1 MNPFIAKVENIRH
14 ESRFIFKAPK
24 PRIGSLKTLFSPST
38 NLYLST
44 TMSHIIQPIGTVQSP
59 YTQKFGIPRQPQLVP
74 AAQIII
80 TLAPQFSADSVRG
93 LDGFDYIWLQFLFH
107 DAIGEGWAQMVRP
120 PRLGGKQKM
129 GVFAT
134 RSPHRPNHIGLSLL
148 RLRQIDTAGKL
159 VRIHCEGGD
168 LLDGTPVIDIKP
180 YIPFAEAHPEARA
193 GFVNGVPERLSVV
206 WQPESQP
213 ERLTPA
219 QRALIEQSLAQDPR
233 PAYQDIPERI
243 YGTTFAG
250 KEVKFQ
256 ISDGV
261 VRIVSCA

>member
-1 MNPFIAKVENIRH
+1 MPY
-14 ESRFIFKAPK
+14 
-24 PRIGSLKTLFSPST
+24 TLT
-38 NLYLST
+38 
-44 TMSHIIQPIGTVQSP
+44 PIGTVQSP

-80 TLAPQFSADSVRG
+80 TLTPQFSADSVRG

-107 DAIGEGWAQMVRP
+107 DAIDEGWAQMVRP

-148 RLRQIDTAGKL
+148 RLRQIDTTGKL

-180 YIPFAEAHPEARA
+180 YIPFAEAHPEAHA
-193 GFVNGVPERLSVV
+193 GFVNGMPERLSVV

-213 ERLTPA
+213 EQLAPEH
-219 QRALIEQSLAQDPR
+219 RALIEQSLAQDPR

-243 YGTTFAG
+243 YGATIAG
-250 KEVKFQ
+250 KEIKFQ
-256 ISDGV
+256 IANGI
-261 VRIVSCA
+261 VRILSCN

>member
-1 MNPFIAKVENIRH
+1 M
-14 ESRFIFKAPK
+14 
-24 PRIGSLKTLFSPST
+24 
-38 NLYLST
+38 
-44 TMSHIIQPIGTVQSP
+44 
-59 YTQKFGIPRQPQLVP
+59 
-74 AAQIII
+74 
-80 TLAPQFSADSVRG
+80 RG

-107 DAIGEGWAQMVRP
+107 DAIDEGWAQMVRP

-148 RLRQIDTAGKL
+148 RLRQIDTTGKL

-180 YIPFAEAHPEARA
+180 YIPFAEAHPQARA
-193 GFVNGVPERLSVV
+193 GFVNGAPERLNVI

-243 YGTTFAG
+243 YGTTITG

>member
-1 MNPFIAKVENIRH
+1 MPY
-14 ESRFIFKAPK
+14 
-24 PRIGSLKTLFSPST
+24 TLT
-38 NLYLST
+38 
-44 TMSHIIQPIGTVQSP
+44 PIGTVQSP

-80 TLAPQFSADSVRG
+80 TLTPQFSADSVRG

-107 DAIGEGWAQMVRP
+107 DAIDEGWAQMVRP

-148 RLRQIDTAGKL
+148 RLRQIDTTGKL

-180 YIPFAEAHPEARA
+180 YIPFAEAHPQARA
-193 GFVNGVPERLSVV
+193 GFVNGAPERLNVI
-206 WQPESQP
+206 WQPESRPSALSP
-213 ERLTPA
+213 E

-233 PAYQDIPERI
+233 PAYQDLPERI
-243 YGTTFAG
+243 YGATIAG
-250 KEVKFQ
+250 KEIKFQ
-256 ISDGV
+256 IANGI
-261 VRIVSCA
+261 VRILSCN

>member
-1 MNPFIAKVENIRH
+1 MPY
-14 ESRFIFKAPK
+14 
-24 PRIGSLKTLFSPST
+24 TLT
-38 NLYLST
+38 
-44 TMSHIIQPIGTVQSP
+44 PIGTVQSP

-80 TLAPQFSADSVRG
+80 TLTPQFSADSVRG

-107 DAIGEGWAQMVRP
+107 DAIDEGWAQMVRP

-148 RLRQIDTAGKL
+148 RLRQIDTTGKL

-180 YIPFAEAHPEARA
+180 YIPFAEAHPEAHA
-193 GFVNGVPERLSVV
+193 GFVNGMPERLSVV
-206 WQPESQP
+206 WQPESHP
-213 ERLTPA
+213 EQLAPEH
-219 QRALIEQSLAQDPR
+219 RALIEQSLAQDPR

-243 YGTTFAG
+243 YGATIAG
-250 KEVKFQ
+250 KEIKFQ
-256 ISDGV
+256 IANGI
-261 VRIVSCA
+261 VRILSCG

>member
-1 MNPFIAKVENIRH
+1 MPY
-14 ESRFIFKAPK
+14 
-24 PRIGSLKTLFSPST
+24 TLT
-38 NLYLST
+38 
-44 TMSHIIQPIGTVQSP
+44 PIGTVQSP

-80 TLAPQFSADSVRG
+80 TLTPQFSADSVRG

-107 DAIGEGWAQMVRP
+107 DAIDEGWAQMVRP

-148 RLRQIDTAGKL
+148 RLRQIDTTGKL

-180 YIPFAEAHPEARA
+180 YIPFAEAHPEAHA
-193 GFVNGVPERLSVV
+193 GFVNGMPERLSVV

-213 ERLTPA
+213 EQLAPEH
-219 QRALIEQSLAQDPR
+219 RALIEQSLAQDPR
-233 PAYQDIPERI
+233 PSYQDIPERI
-243 YGTTFAG
+243 YGATIAG
-250 KEVKFQ
+250 KEIKFQ
-256 ISDGV
+256 IANGI
-261 VRIVSCA
+261 VRILSCG